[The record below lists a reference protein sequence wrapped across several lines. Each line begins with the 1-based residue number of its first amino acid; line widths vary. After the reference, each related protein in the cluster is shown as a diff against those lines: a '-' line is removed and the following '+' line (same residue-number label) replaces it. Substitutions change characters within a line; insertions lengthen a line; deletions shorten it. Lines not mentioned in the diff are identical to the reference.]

1 MKLVMIYN
9 SSCATCLPYVQSVKD
24 SAVSYDISYQSFD
37 INEDIFSSIHHI
49 VNCRICIDRN
59 INEMPLLII
68 FKNDTPCE
76 AIVGVHDAASIDDK
90 LKGVFL

>member
-1 MKLVMIYN
+1 
-9 SSCATCLPYVQSVKD
+9 
-24 SAVSYDISYQSFD
+24 
-37 INEDIFSSIHHI
+37 
-49 VNCRICIDRN
+49 
-59 INEMPLLII
+59 MPLLII